1 MKNYVSLLL
10 MMFVFLNLKAQNQ
23 QVLDEALKLKNSLDS
38 YMKEQIGNTPLTD
51 KEKWMFNQMDS
62 LRKTNLKLIQ
72 NMKDFDTVYMKKAPK
87 NRDENIHS
95 ITLSIFFESNS
106 ALLDNKSKLYLN
118 NLIKSL
124 NNRVL
129 TLQAFTDAYGK
140 ANYNKKLAEARL
152 QSLISYLKEIGFEGE
167 IKTQDYVYDSKAM
180 GQNSSFNRRIDILL

>member
-10 MMFVFLNLKAQNQ
+10 LMFVFLNLNAQNQ

-51 KEKWMFNQMDS
+51 KEKWMFSQMDS
-62 LRKTNLKLIQ
+62 LRKANFKLIQ

-87 NRDENIHS
+87 SRDDNNHS
-95 ITLSIFFESNS
+95 LTLSIFFESNS
-106 ALLDNKSKLYLN
+106 SLLDNKSKLYLN
-118 NLIKSL
+118 NLVKSL

-140 ANYNKKLAEARL
+140 ASYNKKLAEARL
-152 QSLISYLKEIGFEGE
+152 KNLITYLNEIGFEGE
-167 IKTQDYVYDSKAM
+167 IKTQNYIYDSKAM